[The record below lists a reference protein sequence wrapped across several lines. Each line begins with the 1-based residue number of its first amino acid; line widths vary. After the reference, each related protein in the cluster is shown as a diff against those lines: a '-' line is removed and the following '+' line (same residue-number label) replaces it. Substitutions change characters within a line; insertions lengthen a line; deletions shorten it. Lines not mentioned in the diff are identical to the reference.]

1 MSDTIALAEEWFDSI
16 SSHFIALPCFSMLF
30 CFPSGYAQAC
40 TFGVGGYMTSLAIVC
55 YFVAQM
61 IVCCAPRPNPI
72 FEIQKPKKRY
82 QKKKRRPTNYEESPY

>member
-1 MSDTIALAEEWFDSI
+1 MSDTIALEEELFDSI
-16 SSHFIALPCFSMLF
+16 SFHFIALLFYAFFS
-30 CFPSGYAQAC
+30 SGYAQEC
-40 TFGVGGYMTSLAIVC
+40 TCGVGVYMTSLAIVC

-82 QKKKRRPTNYEESPY
+82 QKKKRQPTNYEESPY